1 VNRVS
6 SIQVLAI
13 LRMPKMNNKIFG
25 KRTYVFI
32 DASNIWS
39 VQKSKKYSLDYVKL
53 TNVLAEIFHA
63 STLQIYY
70 YTAFPAEGTRL
81 TSQDGKHKFFTFL
94 EKGLK
99 YIVRK
104 KPLKRIAVLLDGH
117 TAIQE
122 KGNMDVEMTIDAVH
136 TKDKYDTAV
145 FLTGDS
151 DFLGLISYL
160 RNAGKKVYVFSSKNS
175 VSQELRTGSDGYF
188 DLLDLDQDIWG
199 NPLRH
204 RDKAV

>member
-1 VNRVS
+1 
-6 SIQVLAI
+6 
-13 LRMPKMNNKIFG
+13 MPKMSDQIFG

-39 VQKSKKYSLDYVKL
+39 VQKSKKYSLDYAKL
-53 TNVLAEIFHA
+53 TNVLAEIFHT
-63 STLQIYY
+63 SSLQVYY

-81 TSQDGKHKFFTFL
+81 ASQDGKHKFFTFL

-104 KPLKRIAVLLDGH
+104 KPLKRIAVLFDGQ
-117 TAIQE
+117 TTIQE
-122 KGNMDVEMTIDAVH
+122 KGNMDVEMTIDAIH

-160 RNAGKKVYVFSSKNS
+160 RNIGKKVYVFSSKNS

-188 DLLDLDQDIWG
+188 DLLDVDQDIWG

-204 RDKAV
+204 RDNAL